1 MFKVV
6 KDLKLSLAELILLIY
21 FTNEENPVFDPL
33 LIKKV
38 TFLNE
43 EEIMEG
49 FTNLTN
55 KKLISL
61 DVVKTDD
68 GKISEKVELANLYKI
83 IASDLTKDT
92 KEEQT
97 ENIFDIFEKEFGRTL
112 SPMEFEIINA
122 WLKSGIKKELII
134 GALKEATYNGVS
146 NLRYIDKII
155 YEWNK
160 KGFKNIIDVNKHLIK
175 KTPPTDNKDLFDY
188 NWLEDE

>member
-83 IASDLTKDT
+83 IASDLTKET

-97 ENIFDIFEKEFGRTL
+97 ENIFDIFEK
-112 SPMEFEIINA
+112 
-122 WLKSGIKKELII
+122 
-134 GALKEATYNGVS
+134 
-146 NLRYIDKII
+146 NL
-155 YEWNK
+155 EE
-160 KGFKNIIDVNKHLIK
+160 
-175 KTPPTDNKDLFDY
+175 P
-188 NWLEDE
+188 